1 MALFGG
7 FWVSARTGN
16 YNELKFAPNRSGK
29 SQNFWTTS
37 ARDRPYHLPRERKG
51 SCFFAISPNRSEFC
65 LTFWDLHSWIF
76 LVSDALNAMHYFNW
90 RKSWKLFNKLNVI
103 SSGIVAKPLTDKAS
117 DDYEHIDTL
126 KSLLSVGKYPINS
139 NSFQVSVQVAWAFLF
154 FF

>member
-1 MALFGG
+1 
-7 FWVSARTGN
+7 
-16 YNELKFAPNRSGK
+16 
-29 SQNFWTTS
+29 
-37 ARDRPYHLPRERKG
+37 
-51 SCFFAISPNRSEFC
+51 
-65 LTFWDLHSWIF
+65 
-76 LVSDALNAMHYFNW
+76 MHYFNW